1 MPTYQIYTPEKPITY
16 ARKWVK
22 GRCLSRNLKSIQSAR
37 AKAWKIIHDNP
48 EYTKLIIMSDGYIK
62 GHVLSRTELYCIWS
76 VYTFGKSDNY
86 YLFENGEISKEGLT
100 FTLRK

>member
-1 MPTYQIYTPEKPITY
+1 MPTYQIYTPEKPIAY

-48 EYTKLIIMSDGYIK
+48 RYTKLIIMSDGYIK
-62 GHVLSRTELYCIWS
+62 GHVLSRSELYCIWS